1 MFIMKTLLTALF
13 IAVPAALSSSLL
25 VAEETTEASICE
37 AKDMTSVSYMENLQP
52 NSDVDVGAIYQAK
65 TEQLIAFAEKYNLED
80 FQIIN
85 QDASVS
91 ANCCGNYG
99 SQISMNYTVTYKP
112 SYSAFTAFHKY
123 GGTGMVSTYR
133 VGMENCPITK

>member
-1 MFIMKTLLTALF
+1 MKTLLSTCVSVPVLLF
-13 IAVPAALSSSLL
+13 SSMLIAQDS
-25 VAEETTEASICE
+25 TEAPACE
-37 AKDMTSVSYMENLQP
+37 VKDMTSVSYMENLQP
-52 NSDVDVGAIYQAK
+52 NSDIDVGEIYKAK
-65 TEQLIAFAEKYNLED
+65 TEELIAFAEKYNLED
-80 FQIIN
+80 FQIVN

-99 SQISMNYTVTYKP
+99 SQINMNYTVTYKP

-133 VGMENCPITK
+133 IGLENCPTDK

>member
-1 MFIMKTLLTALF
+1 MMKTLLSTCVSVPILLF
-13 IAVPAALSSSLL
+13 SSMLIAQDSNEAPA
-25 VAEETTEASICE
+25 CE
-37 AKDMTSVSYMENLQP
+37 VKDMTSVSYMENLQP
-52 NSDVDVGAIYQAK
+52 NSDIDVGEIYKAK
-65 TEQLIAFAEKYNLED
+65 TEELIAFAEKYNLED
-80 FQIIN
+80 FQIVN

-99 SQISMNYTVTYKP
+99 SQINMNYTVTYKP

-133 VGMENCPITK
+133 IGLENCPTDK

>member
-1 MFIMKTLLTALF
+1 MKTLLSVLLLT
-13 IAVPAALSSSLL
+13 VPVLSSTQLAAQES
-25 VAEETTEASICE
+25 TEKAVCE
-37 AKDMTSVSYMENLQP
+37 PKDMTSVSYMENLQP
-52 NSDVDVGAIYQAK
+52 NSDVEVGAIYQAK
-65 TEQLIAFAEKYNLED
+65 TEQLIAFAKKYNLED

-112 SYSAFTAFHKY
+112 SYSAFTAFYKD

-133 VGMENCPITK
+133 VGLENCPTTTH

>member
-1 MFIMKTLLTALF
+1 MMKTLLSTCVSVPVLLF
-13 IAVPAALSSSLL
+13 SSMLIAQDS
-25 VAEETTEASICE
+25 TEAPACE
-37 AKDMTSVSYMENLQP
+37 VKDMTSVSYMENLQP
-52 NSDVDVGAIYQAK
+52 NSDIDVGEIYKAK
-65 TEQLIAFAEKYNLED
+65 TEELIAFAEKYNLED
-80 FQIIN
+80 FQIVN

-99 SQISMNYTVTYKP
+99 SQINMNYTVTYKP

-133 VGMENCPITK
+133 IGLENCPTDK